1 MPSTAV
7 PVLLNPFPGLRPF
20 REDEEHLFF
29 GRESQVDTMIDNLA
43 RTRFLSVVGTSG
55 SGKSSL
61 VNSGLR
67 PALHRGL
74 MAKAGTSWRIAQ
86 FRPGSNPVR
95 GMARAL
101 ANKGVLFG
109 DYKSEGVSLAEIIEA
124 TLNLSKLGLADI
136 YEQAQLDEGVNL
148 LVVVDQFEELFRY
161 RKVKAASA
169 NGEQYRSQEA
179 AAFVNLLLEARAH
192 ASVPIYLV
200 LTMRSDFLG
209 DCAQFP
215 GLAEAI
221 NEGQYLVPRLTR
233 DERKAAITGPV

>member
-1 MPSTAV
+1 
-7 PVLLNPFPGLRPF
+7 LRPF
-20 REDEEHLFF
+20 RDDEEHLFF
-29 GRESQVDTMIDNLA
+29 GRESQVDTMIDKLA
-43 RTRFLSVVGTSG
+43 RTRFLAVVGTSG

-95 GMARAL
+95 AMARAL

-109 DYKSEGVSLAEIIEA
+109 DYRSEGVSLAEIIEA

-136 YEQAQLDEGVNL
+136 YEQTQPGEGVNL

-169 NGEQYRSQEA
+169 NGEQYRSEEA
-179 AAFVNLLLEARAH
+179 AAFVNLLLGARAQT
-192 ASVPIYLV
+192 SVPIYLV